1 MDEDPP
7 LTMEEASSR
16 HHELSNVLFLVSL
29 PARKIYPKKMR
40 SCARAVLRPGM
51 TPSPPAP
58 HDIGIPLKITET
70 TSTHGVLFSALSLVS
85 LREIEV
91 TIIYSIIKN

>member
-29 PARKIYPKKMR
+29 PARKNYPKKMK
-40 SCARAVLRPGM
+40 SCARAVLRPG
-51 TPSPPAP
+51 SDVIPPRTA
-58 HDIGIPLKITET
+58 
-70 TSTHGVLFSALSLVS
+70 
-85 LREIEV
+85 
-91 TIIYSIIKN
+91 

>member
-29 PARKIYPKKMR
+29 LAREIYPNKMKL
-40 SCARAVLRPGM
+40 CARAVLRPG
-51 TPSPPAP
+51 SDVIPPRTA
-58 HDIGIPLKITET
+58 
-70 TSTHGVLFSALSLVS
+70 
-85 LREIEV
+85 
-91 TIIYSIIKN
+91 

>member
-29 PARKIYPKKMR
+29 PARKENYPKKMKT
-40 SCARAVLRPGM
+40 CARAVLRPGSDV
-51 TPSPPAP
+51 TPPCTA
-58 HDIGIPLKITET
+58 
-70 TSTHGVLFSALSLVS
+70 
-85 LREIEV
+85 
-91 TIIYSIIKN
+91 